1 MEGVF
6 YKQMMSKCNGCFN
19 IVEVIAWI
27 GEEVLLEEVKTGLRY
42 VLTGDEFLQFHEML
56 DFDCDLD
63 KYEGINLETI

>member
-63 KYEGINLETI
+63 KYEGVNLGG